1 MAENQILDVISQYL
15 ASEQTGTI
23 MAVFEDNSLGRFYV
37 VSGVLATARYR
48 NKEGREAVN
57 VAKNVAVTSARF
69 HENADLVRSGELI
82 DGIALPQTP
91 SNKPPPVQPIGPQLT
106 NVMRAGVVELLM
118 DYVGPVAPLIMSDLP
133 DTIDI
138 ESALDQLASEIDDAK
153 SAAEFVRTARS
164 MTLR

>member
-57 VAKNVAVTSARF
+57 MAKSVVVTTARF
-69 HENADLVRSGELI
+69 HENADLVRSGDLI
-82 DGIALPQTP
+82 DGIALPQVASEKLP
-91 SNKPPPVQPIGPQLT
+91 SSQPVGPQLT
-106 NVMRAGVVELLM
+106 NVMKAGVVDLLM
-118 DYVGPVAPLIMSDLP
+118 EYVGPVAPLIMSDLP
-133 DTIDI
+133 DAIDI

-153 SAAEFVRTARS
+153 SAAEFVRTARRI
-164 MTLR
+164 TLG

>member
-57 VAKNVAVTSARF
+57 LAKSVALTTAKF

-82 DGIALPQTP
+82 DGIALPAVS
-91 SNKPPPVQPIGPQLT
+91 SNAAPVTQPEGPQLT
-106 NVMRAGVVELLM
+106 NVMKAGVGELLM
-118 DYVGPVAPLIMSDLP
+118 EYIGPVAPLVVSDLP
-133 DTIDI
+133 ANVDI
-138 ESALDQLASEIDDAK
+138 ETALDQLASEIEDPK
-153 SAAEFVRTARS
+153 SAAEFVRSAREITTS
-164 MTLR
+164 

>member
-57 VAKNVAVTSARF
+57 VAKSVVVTTARF

-82 DGIALPQTP
+82 DGIALPQVASEKLP
-91 SNKPPPVQPIGPQLT
+91 SSQPVGPQLT
-106 NVMRAGVVELLM
+106 NVMKAGVVDLLM
-118 DYVGPVAPLIMSDLP
+118 EYVGPVAPLIMSDLP
-133 DTIDI
+133 DAIDI

-153 SAAEFVRTARS
+153 SAAEFVRTARRI
-164 MTLR
+164 TLG